1 MKIAKY
7 GNGRIAAVAGE
18 RLVDLNYARAAQL
31 LRTGAADGAEL
42 AAAQVPADL
51 LAFIQAGPAALEA
64 AYAAV
69 DFALAEGPALRTAAG
84 GPLIMDLATTP
95 LLAPLP
101 SLGSKLICM
110 GRNFAGHSK
119 AAQKANAERA
129 AAGDTR
135 PQMPA
140 SAQIPKRP
148 AGFIKFADTVV
159 GPGAPVVYPSRTRKL
174 DYEVEIAL
182 IIGTQ
187 GKDIPREQAL
197 RHAFGY
203 TVFCDY
209 SARDQNSDLE
219 DMNWVRH
226 HKNFDCAA
234 SMGPWIVTADEPLDP
249 HDVAIRT
256 WVNGELRQDGTTA
269 DMIYD
274 FARIIEYY
282 SVDQTL
288 YPGDLFASGTCEGT
302 GMEKKDGSWF
312 LQPGDH
318 IEFEIPQ
325 IGRYGNPIVAKPPAG
340 SPA

>member
-7 GNGRIAAVAGE
+7 GSGRIAAVVGE
-18 RLVDLNYARAAQL
+18 RLVDLNRARSAQL
-31 LRTGAADGAEL
+31 RGADKGE
-42 AAAQVPADL
+42 VPADL
-51 LAFIQAGPAALEA
+51 LDFIKAGPAALDA
-64 AYAAV
+64 AYAALNFV
-69 DFALAEGPALRTAAG
+69 LAEGPAPRATAD
-84 GPLIMDLATTP
+84 GPLVMDLAATP

-159 GPGAPVVYPSRTRKL
+159 GPDEPVLYPSRTRKL

-182 IIGTQ
+182 IIGAQ

-234 SMGPWIVTADEPLDP
+234 SMGPWIVTADEGLDP

-269 DMIYD
+269 DMIHD

-312 LQPGDH
+312 LQPGDR
-318 IEFEIPQ
+318 IEFEIPR